1 MTDYE
6 AERASFRLD
15 VPERF
20 NFVHDVLER
29 RAADTPDGLA
39 LLSLDAGGAV
49 SARHTWAET
58 AKESR
63 RMGHALSAQ
72 GVGKGDPVLM
82 MPRIPEWYVAAL
94 GAIRDGAI
102 PMPGTSLLTAKDIAY
117 RIRQAGAVAAV
128 TDSDAA
134 AKVDAAGDLPT
145 LRQGIVGEA
154 PSDGWTPLSAL
165 LEHLFG
171 GVRRGPPVGRS

>member
-1 MTDYE
+1 
-6 AERASFRLD
+6 
-15 VPERF
+15 
-20 NFVHDVLER
+20 
-29 RAADTPDGLA
+29 
-39 LLSLDAGGAV
+39 
-49 SARHTWAET
+49 
-58 AKESR
+58 
-63 RMGHALSAQ
+63 
-72 GVGKGDPVLM
+72 
-82 MPRIPEWYVAAL
+82 VAAL
-94 GAIRDGAI
+94 GAIRVGAV

-145 LRQGIVGEA
+145 LRQRIVVGEA
-154 PSDGWTPLSAL
+154 PSDRWTPLSAL